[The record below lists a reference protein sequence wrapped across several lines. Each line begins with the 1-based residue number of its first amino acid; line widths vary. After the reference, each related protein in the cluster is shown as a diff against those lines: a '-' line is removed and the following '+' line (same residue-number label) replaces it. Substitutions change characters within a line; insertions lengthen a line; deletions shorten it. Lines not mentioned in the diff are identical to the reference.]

1 MTKLDEFLP
10 TRGAL
15 LPYYRDTDGIRYLVQ
30 IPSDPKYGGTQW
42 QLGKGKIDPGET
54 AVQAAVREGF
64 EELGIKYTNFKE
76 EPKLFGI
83 FKKVAVYI
91 VEVIDCTDLVTP
103 GFETLKVS
111 WLTND
116 EFQQVGRD
124 IHRYIIDSVEKSLTV
139 DNKSETSV

>member
-1 MTKLDEFLP
+1 MEYNT

-15 LPYYRDTDGIRYLVQ
+15 LPYYRDTNVLRYLVH

-54 AVQAAVREGF
+54 AIQAAVREGF
-64 EELGIKYTNFKE
+64 EELGIEQTNFKE
-76 EPKLFGI
+76 EPKLFGT
-83 FKKVAVYI
+83 FKKVAAFV
-91 VEVIDCTDLVTP
+91 VEVIDCNDLVAP
-103 GFETLKVS
+103 GSETLKVF

-124 IHRYIIDSVEKSLTV
+124 IHKYIIDSVEKSLTV
-139 DNKSETSV
+139 DNKRETSV